1 MARGNDIVQ
10 RETWANAWQAALG
23 QQTED
28 AGPGRESAMVFSKP
42 RRSRARRIQEN
53 VAKEVTRTE
62 IGIVVSRK

>member
-1 MARGNDIVQ
+1 M
-10 RETWANAWQAALG
+10 G

-28 AGPGRESAMVFSKP
+28 AGPGREFAMVFSKP